1 MDKLVLNMEITTY
14 SKFRQHLKEFLDNIF
29 TTRTPLYVKR
39 VRGEDVVVLSKSD
52 YESMEET
59 LYLLSS
65 ENNRNHLVESMKQAE
80 QGETITVDMKD
91 LWK

>member
-1 MDKLVLNMEITTY
+1 MEITTY
-14 SKFRQHLKEFLDNIF
+14 SNFRQHLKSFLDKVMESN
-29 TTRTPLYVKR
+29 TPLYVKR
-39 VRGEDVVVLSKSD
+39 KKGEDVVVLSKSD

-65 ENNRNHLVESMKQAE
+65 EKNRTHLLESIKQAE
-80 QGETITVDMKD
+80 KGEVEKVKMEI

>member
-1 MDKLVLNMEITTY
+1 MEITTY
-14 SKFRQHLKEFLDNIF
+14 SNFRQHLKLFLDKVMESN
-29 TTRTPLYVKR
+29 TPLYVKR
-39 VRGEDVVVLSKSD
+39 TKGEDVVVLSKSD

-65 ENNRNHLVESMKQAE
+65 EKNRTHLLESIKQAE
-80 QGETITVDMKD
+80 KGEVEKVKMEE

>member
-1 MDKLVLNMEITTY
+1 MEITTY
-14 SKFRQHLKEFLDNIF
+14 SNFRQNLKSFLDKVMESN
-29 TTRTPLYVKR
+29 TPLYVKR
-39 VRGEDVVVLSKSD
+39 TKGEDVVVLSKSD

-65 ENNRNHLVESMKQAE
+65 EKNRTHLLESIKQAE
-80 QGETITVDMKD
+80 KGEVEKVKMEI

>member
-1 MDKLVLNMEITTY
+1 MEITTY
-14 SKFRQHLKEFLDNIF
+14 SNFRQHLKSFLDKVMESN
-29 TTRTPLYVKR
+29 TPLYVKR
-39 VRGEDVVVLSKSD
+39 KKGEDVVVLSKSD

-65 ENNRNHLVESMKQAE
+65 EKNRTHLVESIKQAE
-80 QGETITVDMKD
+80 KGEVEKVKVEE